1 MTRKVILLGAAFL
14 GMLAVRPARAQDPI
28 VSVKEVSARLGA
40 HPLPREDE
48 IALGGSATM
57 SLVDTAKIKQ
67 YGIKGMHEGARVTVT
82 RIAPD
87 RIRIECDEMEPVPA
101 KSAVTLRVAN
111 DGTLS
116 PAPAPERPAPKPPL

>member
-1 MTRKVILLGAAFL
+1 MTRKVMLLAASVACMF
-14 GMLAVRPARAQDPI
+14 AARSAKAQDPI
-28 VSVKEVSARLGA
+28 VSVKEVSEKLGA
-40 HPLPREDE
+40 KALPREDD

-57 SLVDTAKIKQ
+57 SLVDTVKIKK

-82 RIAPD
+82 RVAPD

-116 PAPAPERPAPKPPL
+116 TAQAPSPAPKPLR